1 MNDRLWLNLKAL
13 RPKSFGFFL
22 LKGLGCRSIGCQ
34 SILTTSKPSSN
45 WIDSPIIRFL
55 PHYTPSIGRPIL
67 TGETATQSVLQHDF
81 VKTSR
86 VVRYSEVLIS
96 SPVLLRVLGVLGK
109 LREEKP

>member
-1 MNDRLWLNLKAL
+1 MNDRLRLNLKAF

-34 SILTTSKPSSN
+34 SSLTTSKPSSN

-67 TGETATQSVLQHDF
+67 TGEMGIQSMV
-81 VKTSR
+81 TSVSR
-86 VVRYSEVLIS
+86 PYLAGGPFGMAAAEGEYEIA
-96 SPVLLRVLGVLGK
+96 
-109 LREEKP
+109 